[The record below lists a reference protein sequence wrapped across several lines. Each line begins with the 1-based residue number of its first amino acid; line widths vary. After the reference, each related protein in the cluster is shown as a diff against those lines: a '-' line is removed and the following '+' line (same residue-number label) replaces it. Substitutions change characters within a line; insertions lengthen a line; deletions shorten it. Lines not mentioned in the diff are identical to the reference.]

1 MILDL
6 RAQSARASHSA
17 SARAGRNAAFVVVAA
32 FVVSRICYA
41 IMGVRFDAS
50 TLNHYHQLIDPA
62 LLKGSLIESIFYL
75 RDQPPSF
82 NLMCGVVLKAS
93 GAHAATVFHAVYL
106 GLGLC
111 ASIAALQLMLR
122 MGVGAITAAAITILL
137 TVNPTT
143 VLYEN
148 WLLYEYPLMT
158 GLIIAAWLLHRY
170 ASDRRLIDGAALL
183 AVLALIVLTRG
194 TFHPFWLV
202 IVVVGVVLLDR
213 AGARRTLRL
222 AAAPLVLV
230 AAVTLKN
237 WVMFGEWA
245 GSSVYRGLNLAVM
258 TVDQLPREQCAELV
272 RSGALS
278 QAAVTPLY
286 DRPPSA
292 FVHLAPMGEPA
303 GIAVLDQERKSTGA
317 INWHHRAMPAI
328 AAAYERDALYVLRH
342 QPALYFGGVWKNL
355 RRYFVPSHDTYPFN
369 LAANANH
376 ARLKPALGFFD
387 HWVGLRWGKT
397 PYSWSALVLLPVLI
411 AFAALAGVGPIRLR
425 KRLMVTSMPDRA
437 VLAFCLFNILYAA
450 VTTILLSY
458 GDHHR
463 YRFAL
468 MPLYGVIAALL
479 VSRVAAALGGRRSAA
494 ENDRVDLEVP
504 APSTRVWRRSVAV
517 ANH

>member
-1 MILDL
+1 M
-6 RAQSARASHSA
+6 
-17 SARAGRNAAFVVVAA
+17 
-32 FVVSRICYA
+32 
-41 IMGVRFDAS
+41 
-50 TLNHYHQLIDPA
+50 
-62 LLKGSLIESIFYL
+62 
-75 RDQPPSF
+75 
-82 NLMCGVVLKAS
+82 
-93 GAHAATVFHAVYL
+93 
-106 GLGLC
+106 
-111 ASIAALQLMLR
+111 
-122 MGVGAITAAAITILL
+122 
-137 TVNPTT
+137 
-143 VLYEN
+143 
-148 WLLYEYPLMT
+148 
-158 GLIIAAWLLHRY
+158 
-170 ASDRRLIDGAALL
+170 
-183 AVLALIVLTRG
+183 LALIVLTRG

-237 WVMFGEWA
+237 WVMYGEWA

-342 QPALYFGGVWKNL
+342 QPALYFGCVWKNL

-387 HWVGLRWGKT
+387 HWVGLRWGRT

-479 VSRVAAALGGRRSAA
+479 VSRVAAALGGAAQRRGQRPRRSRGSGPVDPRRASERRCRESLSRRCA
-494 ENDRVDLEVP
+494 GQTTVLRLICARRVRCAGGVAMPTLIQ
-504 APSTRVWRRSVAV
+504 APTRIQSAGNKPKIIQEFVGRVNSKTRALSVAQMKSPSGWV
-517 ANH
+517 EPGQRPEFDEYTIVLKGTLRVEHEGDAIDVGAGQAVIARAGEWVRYSTPGPEGAEYIAVCLPAFSPETVHRDAE